1 MINTTCRLSPY
12 VIQVILGAVSVV
24 GTLPALYLIE
34 TWGRRKV
41 LFYPDLTKG
50 LIDSFYL
57 YHSPF

>member
-1 MINTTCRLSPY
+1 MINTTYRLSPY